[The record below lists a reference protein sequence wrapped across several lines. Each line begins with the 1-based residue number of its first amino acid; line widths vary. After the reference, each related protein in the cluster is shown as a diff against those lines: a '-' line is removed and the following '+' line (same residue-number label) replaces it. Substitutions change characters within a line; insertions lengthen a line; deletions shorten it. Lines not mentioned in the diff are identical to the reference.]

1 MSGNP
6 YNNSGMGGPPQGN
19 MNGMNMNN
27 PRMGM
32 MGSNMNRM
40 PNMGFQDQMGGGGMN
55 YQGQGRPMGGPGP
68 GMPTNMG
75 GMGNMGNRML
85 GPGMVRGSIGPGPG
99 QYGMGATGHS
109 GHPGSPG
116 PTRMMGQG
124 PGPGMVSTNNMSG
137 NIRMT
142 GVSPMDT
149 SVPSQPQQSQLQPVP
164 QPQAPPQQPQSNM
177 GQGVSQAV
185 SGQSGGVQSGGETMM
200 TDGAQEVG
208 SNTGATAGTAPATGG
223 KVTPTPGQK
232 GANMSTVCRVGQ
244 ETVEEI
250 VSRTQEVFSILKSLQ
265 PPYGA
270 YSKAMQHQ
278 DQANIEKQKRL
289 NDVLNGIGM
298 LFKRLQLCWDKCQE
312 NSGGMDFY
320 PIESLIPFK
329 DESQELNSGKAELEK
344 KRGDVYKSALDEHNE
359 LVQQITFKNRHLKD
373 IIDQMR
379 NIIWEIN
386 TMLAMRTN

>member
-6 YNNSGMGGPPQGN
+6 YNNSGMGGPPQGNIPQGN

-40 PNMGFQDQMGGGGMN
+40 PTNMGFQDQMGGGGMP
-55 YQGQGRPMGGPGP
+55 YQGQGRPMGGPG
-68 GMPTNMG
+68 MPTNMG
-75 GMGNMGNRML
+75 PMGGMGNRMPM
-85 GPGMVRGSIGPGPG
+85 GPGMVRGSMGPGPG

-116 PTRMMGQG
+116 PTRMMSQ
-124 PGPGMVSTNNMSG
+124 GPGMVSTNSMSG
-137 NIRMT
+137 NVRMT

-149 SVPSQPQQSQLQPVP
+149 SGPQQQQQQPVP
-164 QPQAPPQQPQSNM
+164 QPQQPQQQPQPPQQQQSNL
-177 GQGVSQAV
+177 GPVVSQA
-185 SGQSGGVQSGGETMM
+185 GQGAETMM
-200 TDGAQEVG
+200 TDGAQEG
-208 SNTGATAGTAPATGG
+208 SSTVTTTGSAPATGG

-270 YSKAMQHQ
+270 FSKAMQHQ

-320 PIESLIPFK
+320 PIESLIPYK
-329 DESQELNSGKAELEK
+329 DEALELNSGKTELEK